1 MKIKALIACVGL
13 GYNLKAEEVAEVKQA
28 VGEKLVKFGYAK
40 EIKEEAQEDSQT
52 DQQPE
57 QDPQEPPLDN
67 NLQLTVDDLPH
78 KSGWYE
84 LPNGEKVQGKEK
96 AEEAL
101 AEFYKEKSD
110 E

>member
-1 MKIKALIACVGL
+1 MKVKALIACVGR
-13 GYNLKAEEVAEVKQA
+13 GYDLKAEEVAEVKRQI
-28 VGEKLVKFGYAK
+28 GEKLVKFGYAE
-40 EIKEEAQEDSQT
+40 EIPEEENNT
-52 DQQPE
+52 DQQPV
-57 QDPQEPPLDN
+57 QEIDEDSQVPPESH
-67 NLQLTVDDLPH
+67 LTVDDLPH

-84 LPNGEKVQGKEK
+84 LPNGEKVQGREK